1 MGPVACTEDRWADV
15 HGGGTRRWPHAR
27 VLNELAVLRVHVFPD
42 IDKARKAFGRQES
55 ASAAIEAEVEP
66 RLIRLEGDRHLL
78 PATLHGEEEMFVRR
92 VKVPHVVG
100 MVLVVPFHT
109 ACIDIE
115 SEGRISV

>member
-78 PATLHGEEEMFVRR
+78 PATLHVGEDLLVRR
-92 VKVPHVVG
+92 LKVPHVVG
-100 MVLVVPFHT
+100 MLLEVQFH
-109 ACIDIE
+109 AALIDIE
-115 SEGRISV
+115 DEGRMIK